1 MKKLSKVLIIVFGSL
16 AGFILLFLLGFRLY
30 FRIPV
35 SSYYKVSKKAFVIP
49 DTNRNFVSQG
59 LTYDEKAEN
68 FYLTGYMKDNSACP
82 VYIVNKNTKKLIKT
96 IKLSNPDN
104 TPFVNHCGGLSLY
117 QDNIY
122 IAGGH
127 DNCLYV
133 FDKNEIDQAENK
145 SSVTYKNIISLETED
160 DMIGVAFTTTDKDM
174 LIAGEFYRLPQ
185 YPTSPKHEITTID
198 GKNNA
203 IALAFTL
210 SDNKAV
216 PSYVY
221 SLPENVQGMAFSDEK
236 IYVSTSWGL
245 SFSNI
250 LIYDRSKITSN
261 GTMTVLD
268 TEVPLYILDSSSLE
282 KTIKTAPMSEEIEL
296 IDGKLYQV
304 NESASNKYVF
314 GKFTGGKYSYYSEF

>member
-1 MKKLSKVLIIVFGSL
+1 MKRRFKALIVVGSVIAFFL
-16 AGFILLFLLGFRLY
+16 IFLLGFRLY

-35 SSYYKVSKKAFVIP
+35 SSYYKASKKAFVIP
-49 DTNRNFVSQG
+49 DTNKNFVSQG
-59 LTYDEKAEN
+59 LTYSKKDN
-68 FYLTGYMKDNSACP
+68 YFYLTGYMKDNSACP
-82 VYIVNKNTKKLIKT
+82 VYIINKDTKKLVKT
-96 IKLSNPDN
+96 IKLSNPDD
-104 TPFVNHCGGLSLY
+104 TPFVNHCGGLSIY
-117 QDNIY
+117 NDDIY

-145 SSVTYKNIISLETED
+145 SSVTYKNIVSLEKDD
-160 DMIGVAFTTTDKDM
+160 DMIGVAFTTTDKDL

-185 YPTSPKHEITTID
+185 YPTSPKHEITTVD
-198 GKNNA
+198 GTNNA

-210 SDNKAV
+210 SDYQAI
-216 PSYVY
+216 PDHVY
-221 SLPENVQGMAFSDEK
+221 SLPGNVQGMAFDSEK

-250 LIYDRSKITSN
+250 MIYDRSKLTSTQ
-261 GTMTVLD
+261 TMTVLGA
-268 TEVPLYILDSSSLE
+268 EVPLYILDSNSLV
-282 KTIKTAPMSEEIEL
+282 KTIKTAPMSEEVEL
-296 IDGKLYQV
+296 VDGKLYQV